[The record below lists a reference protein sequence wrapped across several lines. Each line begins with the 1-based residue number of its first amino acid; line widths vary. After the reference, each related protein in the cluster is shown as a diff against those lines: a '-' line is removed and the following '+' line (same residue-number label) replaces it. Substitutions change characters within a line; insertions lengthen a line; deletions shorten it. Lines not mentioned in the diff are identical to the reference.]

1 MPDANEFKAALE
13 RLIAGAGT
21 DSDVSALRAA
31 HSTNVL
37 VTGERAVA
45 LGGNATDVSI
55 VSGDQIVFSIKGGD
69 AAAVLAA
76 LNSVTPAR
84 RHQVPPPPGD
94 FTGREDEQRE
104 LLAAIEQGGVTI
116 SGLQGMGR
124 RTESVALGGLGIVSD
139 YLGE

>member
-31 HSTNVL
+31 HSTGVL
-37 VTGERAVA
+37 VTGDRAVA

-55 VSGDQIVFSIKGGD
+55 ASGDQIVFSIKGGD
-69 AAAVLAA
+69 AATVLAA

-84 RHQVPPPPGD
+84 RHQVSPPPAD
-94 FTGREDEQRE
+94 FTGRADEQASCLRQSSRVASRSRVCKAWAVE
-104 LLAAIEQGGVTI
+104 PKALRSAA
-116 SGLQGMGR
+116 
-124 RTESVALGGLGIVSD
+124 
-139 YLGE
+139 